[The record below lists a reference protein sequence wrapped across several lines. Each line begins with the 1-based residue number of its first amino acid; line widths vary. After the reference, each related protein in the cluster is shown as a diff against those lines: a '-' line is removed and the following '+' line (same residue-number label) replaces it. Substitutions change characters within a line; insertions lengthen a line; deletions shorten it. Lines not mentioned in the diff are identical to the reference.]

1 MILNLAFR
9 DVVNE
14 DVNQVISALKKHKS
28 VILHFEHL
36 WPEVLIDTS
45 LHYRARYTDRH
56 GGYEFEITK
65 SSDGWIVTSSD
76 VQIGTFKDADYIKWD
91 FESQLAKYTPRV
103 LG

>member
-1 MILNLAFR
+1 MNITFR
-9 DVVNE
+9 DAVNE
-14 DVNQVISALKKHKS
+14 DVNQLIRALKKHKS
-28 VILHFEHL
+28 VILHFEHIL
-36 WPEVLIDTS
+36 PEVLIDTP
-45 LHYRARYTDRH
+45 LHYRAGYTDWH

-65 SSDGWIVTSSD
+65 SSDGWIVTSSG